1 MRKHGVQEWGIS
13 SEAARAPHS
22 GGVQGDDQGFQS
34 AGMQFPPCVSVSQR
48 QSQRLRLSFV
58 AMMHRKTGGGWE
70 LQRLRSST

>member
-34 AGMQFPPCVSVSQR
+34 AGMQVPTVCKCEPTSKPAVQIEVR
-48 QSQRLRLSFV
+48 
-58 AMMHRKTGGGWE
+58 
-70 LQRLRSST
+70 RSDAQENRWWLGATAAE